1 MKNKLAFWLIT
12 CILSIFVIY
21 ILVISIVM
29 PVMTKT
35 ALPKVVINAPVVKE
49 KSGKGKTENPNPKE
63 EPIPDSLVAKSSK
76 DGLKDIFELRKKENW
91 LQSRFEL
98 ASEDS
103 MYLVLDLTH
112 NSAVIEMKGIVLHEC
127 KVIKSEVSNSITM
140 FQNETLLN
148 WMAEPFTVK
157 RVDSTIPKISFIEK
171 IAPKDTIEAN
181 KVEVEPKMPELEDVF
196 IVMDFDRNLR
206 LVIQQNEKPTEKGQ
220 KVISDLRWKYQLAE
234 IRRTV
239 QSLTKFNRQPSMPQI
254 TIVLPKSDA
263 TILFKSLPVN
273 IKMILKM

>member
-254 TIVLPKSDA
+254 TIILPKSDA
-263 TILFKSLPVN
+263 TILYKSLPVN

>member
-254 TIVLPKSDA
+254 TIILPKSDA

>member
-263 TILFKSLPVN
+263 TILYKSLPVN